1 VSSFKQSIVESF
13 KETERNEAA
22 KRRTSFLKKIIAE
35 AQLNLGLEHQ
45 QVVLLEDEFTCFC
58 ESKLAQIQMEESL
71 EPSTI
76 DQKEEIQKECILKRT
91 QRRAKEISA
100 TKQEHENPLLKVL

>member
-1 VSSFKQSIVESF
+1 
-13 KETERNEAA
+13 
-22 KRRTSFLKKIIAE
+22 
-35 AQLNLGLEHQ
+35 
-45 QVVLLEDEFTCFC
+45 VVLLEDEFTCFC
-58 ESKLAQIQMEESL
+58 ESKLAQIQMEESI

-100 TKQEHENPLLKVL
+100 TK